1 MKNKLLFF
9 IIFSVTLFSL
19 ATTITLLFNTSPDTP
34 TIIAA
39 FFASVLLTL
48 FGLIYSLLNAIQ
60 YFRYRSTAPWQSTLF
75 NLRLASIVS
84 LVLIVYLLMSAYNIF
99 NVATALVVLALSVV
113 SELLWRR
120 RKGI

>member
-9 IIFSVTLFSL
+9 VIFSVTLFAL
-19 ATTITLLFNTSPDTP
+19 ATTITLLFNTAPDTP
-34 TIIAA
+34 AIIATFYISA
-39 FFASVLLTL
+39 LLTI
-48 FGLIYSLLNAIQ
+48 FGLIYSTLNAIQ
-60 YFRYRSTAPWQSTLF
+60 YFRFRSTAPWQSTLF
-75 NLRLASIVS
+75 NLRLACIVS
-84 LVLIVYLLMSAYNIF
+84 LVLIVYLLMNVYNIF